1 VFSHYEGIL
10 PLDMVCIKP
19 EFCDVPQKG
28 KGMNCV
34 LEYDNV
40 DDRSFEHPRQPIL
53 DVWYYHLARARGFNF
68 EYNKRLNYE
77 NFIHGK
83 REENERNTR
92 WNQWVTGL
100 YPMEQIEVPDYIPTR
115 VIPNPKVS
123 IIIPCYNKAK
133 WIGEAIESCL
143 NQTHKPYEIII
154 VNDGSTDNS
163 ESIITGFQGVR
174 YFYQTNQGVSAAR
187 NNGLN
192 KATGDYF
199 ILLDADDKLQPEFI
213 EKTLKEMTGDIQICY
228 TDFIGLGEWEGR
240 IHNALE
246 PDNMRTGQVVPS
258 TMALCDMRVL
268 DPYGNFKSNIKTFED
283 AEFWLNC
290 YYNRKLN
297 FKHLPEPLCYYRR
310 TQGSR
315 IDYLNQTAKERY
327 AVLNELYKQ
336 FNVQYQ

>member
-1 VFSHYEGIL
+1 
-10 PLDMVCIKP
+10 
-19 EFCDVPQKG
+19 
-28 KGMNCV
+28 
-34 LEYDNV
+34 
-40 DDRSFEHPRQPIL
+40 
-53 DVWYYHLARARGFNF
+53 
-68 EYNKRLNYE
+68 
-77 NFIHGK
+77 
-83 REENERNTR
+83 
-92 WNQWVTGL
+92 
-100 YPMEQIEVPDYIPTR
+100 
-115 VIPNPKVS
+115 
-123 IIIPCYNKAK
+123 
-133 WIGEAIESCL
+133 
-143 NQTHKPYEIII
+143 
-154 VNDGSTDNS
+154 
-163 ESIITGFQGVR
+163 
-174 YFYQTNQGVSAAR
+174 
-187 NNGLN
+187 
-192 KATGDYF
+192 
-199 ILLDADDKLQPEFI
+199 
-213 EKTLKEMTGDIQICY
+213 MTGDIQICY